1 MSHGTYADQI
11 ESWRILVNNLES
23 KIDTIPHA
31 AADRDELR
39 QLADEVQGLCNEIV
53 ATSGELRKLTE
64 RRRKIAYAA
73 RQKRLLVAA
82 HLQAHFGFDHP
93 ILISFGI
100 EPRTPK
106 KRAKKANG
114 GGEGKE

>member
-106 KRAKKANG
+106 KRAKKAKL

>member
-11 ESWRILVNNLES
+11 ESWRLLVNNLES

-39 QLADEVQGLCNEIV
+39 QMADEVQGLCNEIV

-64 RRRKIAYAA
+64 RRRKMANAA
-73 RQKRLLVAA
+73 RQKRLQLAA

-93 ILISFGI
+93 GLIAFGI

-106 KRAKKANG
+106 KRARKAKG
-114 GGEGKE
+114 GGEGKG